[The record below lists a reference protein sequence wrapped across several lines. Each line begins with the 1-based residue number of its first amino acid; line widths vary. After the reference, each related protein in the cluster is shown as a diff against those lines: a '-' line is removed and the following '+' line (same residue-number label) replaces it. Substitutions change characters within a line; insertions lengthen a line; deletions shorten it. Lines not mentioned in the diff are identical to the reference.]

1 MSFTEILILVATG
14 LAAGVVGG
22 MFGVGGGILVVPAL
36 VFIFGMTQHAAQ
48 GTSIGMMLLPIGIF
62 AAWNY
67 YQSGNLNVKFCIVL
81 ALAFIIGAYFGS
93 KISLGISELTL
104 KRIFG
109 ALMMVVAVKLM
120 FFPK

>member
-1 MSFTEILILVATG
+1 MSGTEILILAATG

-36 VFIFGMTQHAAQ
+36 VFILGLTQHDAQ
-48 GTSIGMMLLPIGIF
+48 GTSIGMMLLPVGIF

-81 ALAFIIGAYFGS
+81 ALTFVIGAYFGS
-93 KISLGISELTL
+93 KISLGISEVAL
-104 KRIFG
+104 KRMFG
-109 ALMMVVAVKLM
+109 VMMMLVAVKLM
-120 FFPK
+120 FFSK